1 MAFFPGI
8 LMLSN
13 NHSRRIPPEEKQ
25 RHFYIT
31 MLKEIFFNG
40 QVHEDVVAV

>member
-1 MAFFPGI
+1 MAFLPGV

-25 RHFYIT
+25 RHFDFT
-31 MLKEIFFNG
+31 MLKEILFNG